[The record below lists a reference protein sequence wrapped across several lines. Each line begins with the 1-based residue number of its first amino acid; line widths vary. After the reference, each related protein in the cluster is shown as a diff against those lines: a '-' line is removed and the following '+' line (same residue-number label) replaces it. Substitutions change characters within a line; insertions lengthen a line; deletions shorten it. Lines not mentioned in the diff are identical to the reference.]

1 MRIIAFGDI
10 HGDPGSFA
18 AIPGLSQADLVILTG
33 DLTNF
38 GGREDAATVL
48 RQVKAVHTKI
58 LALPGNLDRKDVSAL
73 LDDKGIT
80 LHGRG
85 RLLDASDA
93 SVALHGVGGS
103 NITPFATPNE
113 YSEEEIA
120 NLLAA
125 GFNEIADA
133 VRNGSLHL
141 LVAHPPPLNTKTDKI
156 SAGVHVGS
164 RAVRQFI
171 ETHQPAL
178 CLTGHIHE
186 ARAVDTIGA
195 TTIINPGM
203 VQDGGYIDISIR
215 NDVAAA
221 SIGQV

>member
-10 HGDPGSFA
+10 HGDLGNFA
-18 AIPGLSQADLVILTG
+18 SIPGLSQADLVVLTG

-48 RQVKAVHTKI
+48 QQVRAVHTKI
-58 LALPGNLDRKDVSAL
+58 LALPGNLDKKDVNAL
-73 LDDKGIT
+73 LDDEGIT

-85 RLLDASDA
+85 RRIDA

-120 NLLAA
+120 DLLAA

-133 VRNGSLHL
+133 VRNGSVHL

-164 RAVRQFI
+164 QAVRQFI

-203 VQDGGYIDISIR
+203 MQDGGYIDISIQG
-215 NDVAAA
+215 NVAAA
-221 SIGQV
+221 SIGRI

>member
-10 HGDPGSFA
+10 HSELGPFA
-18 AIPGLSQADLVILTG
+18 SILNVARADLVVITG

-38 GGREDAATVL
+38 GGIKEAQTVL
-48 RQVKAVHTKI
+48 TEVRAVNQNI
-58 LALPGNLDRKDVSAL
+58 LALPGNLDMKDVNTL
-73 LDDKGIT
+73 LEETGVT

-85 RLLDASDA
+85 RRIAPT
-93 SVALHGVGGS
+93 VVMHGVGGS
-103 NITPFATPNE
+103 NITPFKTPNE

-120 NLLAA
+120 DLLAA
-125 GFNEIADA
+125 GFSEIADA
-133 VRNGSLHL
+133 VKNGAIHI
-141 LVAHPPPLNTKTDKI
+141 LVAHPPPQKTATDKI

-164 RAVRQFI
+164 QAVRAFI

-195 TTIINPGM
+195 TTVVNPGM
-203 VQDGGYIDISIR
+203 IKEGGYIDISIQGTT
-215 NDVAAA
+215 ATAE
-221 SIGQV
+221 IGRV